1 MSEESVAKVNDEAEG
16 AEGGEDAEAKTRTSS
31 LRPILN

>member
-16 AEGGEDAEAKTRTSS
+16 AEGGEDAEGEDEDE
-31 LRPILN
+31 